1 MQDDYARMTV
11 YLCVR
16 EMQCAHTRM
25 TDYVFVRQMQ
35 RAYTQYLVRNPHRV
49 PLLLTTAK

>member
-11 YLCVR
+11 YLC
-16 EMQCAHTRM
+16 
-25 TDYVFVRQMQ
+25 VRQMQ